1 MARLL
6 SVISLILAAVLIASA
21 ADEGGAGTPLKT
33 NRLISEKS
41 PYLRQHA
48 HNPVDWY
55 PWGAEAFEKARK
67 DNKPIFLSVGY
78 SACHW
83 CYVMAAES
91 FTNPEIARLL
101 NDKFVCIKV
110 DREERPDIDQV
121 YQTFVQAST
130 GSSGWPMSVWLTPDL
145 KPFFGGTYFPPEDKA
160 GQPGFKTMLT
170 RIAELWASNPQ
181 KVVEQAESMFQ
192 ALKADTQA
200 APSEKTMPIGLLR
213 GQGFKEASATF
224 DAVNGGFGGAPKFP
238 HPVMLE
244 FLFDLAVT
252 SPDPAQRAEA
262 MKMALQT
269 LRAQAG
275 GGIYDQLGS
284 GFHRYASDAKWRV
297 PHFEKMLYDQ
307 AQIANAFLTAGQLS
321 PDVVYWETARGVLA
335 YVQTHLTGQAGGFF
349 ASEEADSPL
358 PTDTAKQGEGAFYLW
373 TQAEIEKILGAK
385 NAAVFNFHYGV
396 QPNGNVLDDPEG
408 AFARQNILY
417 RAHSLAE
424 TAADFHLTDA
434 EANTLL
440 ATARQQLLAARA
452 QRVRPQRDEKVVTA
466 WNGLMISA
474 FARATQIL
482 GDESYAATA
491 TRAAEFLRANLYD
504 PATGRLARSFCTGK
518 RDEAG
523 FAADY
528 TFLIQGL
535 IDLYETTFE
544 VRWLEWAVQLQEKQ
558 NALFEDSVA
567 GGYFTATGADDHV
580 LLRLKEEID
589 DVEPSPNSIAV
600 RNLARLAAILHRE
613 EWRALATRTALAFK
627 AQLERAPAAMP
638 MMLAS
643 LGWLEGSSQQIIVEG
658 RPASPG
664 TRSLVAEVWGR
675 YLPRRVLVQLNAQ
688 SRPFFEKQVPFVA
701 GLPLEKGDA
710 ATAYL
715 CENFVCKQPTGAPA
729 KLAKLLTASLPS
741 GR

>member
-1 MARLL
+1 MARLIR
-6 SVISLILAAVLIASA
+6 VITLIFAAALIVTAT
-21 ADEGGAGTPLKT
+21 EPGGAGSTPKS

-48 HNPVDWY
+48 YNPVDWY
-55 PWGAEAFEKARK
+55 PWGPEAFEKARK
-67 DNKPIFLSVGY
+67 ENKPIFLSVGY

-91 FTNPEIARLL
+91 FSNPEIARLL

-145 KPFFGGTYFPPEDKA
+145 KPFLGGTYFPPDDKA

-170 RIAELWASNPQ
+170 RIAGLWASDP
-181 KVVEQAESMFQ
+181 KRILEQSESLFQ

-200 APSEKTMPIGLLR
+200 APSEKAMPIGSLR
-213 GQGFKEASATF
+213 AQGFKEASATF
-224 DAVNGGFGGAPKFP
+224 DAVNGGFGDAPKFP

-244 FLFDLAVT
+244 FLFDLAAT
-252 SPDPAQRAEA
+252 SPDQAQRTEA
-262 MKMALQT
+262 LKMARQT
-269 LRAQAG
+269 LRAQAA
-275 GGIYDQLGS
+275 GGICDQLGG
-284 GFHRYASDAKWRV
+284 GFHRYASDASWRI

-307 AQIANAFLTAGQLS
+307 AQLANAFLTAGQLS
-321 PDVVYWETARGVLA
+321 PDAEYREAARGILA
-335 YVQTHLTGQAGGFF
+335 YVQTQLTDKAGGFY

-358 PTDTAKQGEGAFYLW
+358 PTDTSKQGEGAYYLW
-373 TQAEIEKILGAK
+373 TQAEIEKILGSK
-385 NAAVFNFHYGV
+385 NSAVFVFHYGV
-396 QPNGNVLDDPEG
+396 QAGGNVPDDPE
-408 AFARQNILY
+408 ASFARQNILY

-424 TAADFHLTDA
+424 TAARFHLTDA
-434 EANTLL
+434 DAQTAL

-452 QRVRPQRDEKVVTA
+452 LRVRPQRDEKVVTA

-474 FARATQIL
+474 FARAAQTL

-504 PATGRLARSFCTGK
+504 PATGQLARSYCAGK

-528 TFLIQGL
+528 AFLIQGL

-558 NALFEDSVA
+558 NALFEDAAA
-567 GGYFTATGADDHV
+567 GGYFTATGTDAHV

-613 EWRALATRTALAFK
+613 EWRTLSMRTALAFK
-627 AQLERAPAAMP
+627 AQMERAPAALP

-643 LGWLEGSSQQIIVEG
+643 LGWLDGSSQQIVVEG
-658 RPASPG
+658 RLASAS
-664 TRSLVAEVWGR
+664 TRGLLAEVWSR
-675 YLPRRVLVQLNAQ
+675 YLPRRVLVQLDAR
-688 SRPFFEKQVPFVA
+688 SRPFFEKQVPFIA
-701 GLPLEKGDA
+701 GLPVEKGAA
-710 ATAYL
+710 ATVYV
-715 CENFVCKQPTGAPA
+715 CENFVCRQPTGDPA
-729 KLAKLLTASLPS
+729 MLVKMLTPS
-741 GR
+741 AQPGH